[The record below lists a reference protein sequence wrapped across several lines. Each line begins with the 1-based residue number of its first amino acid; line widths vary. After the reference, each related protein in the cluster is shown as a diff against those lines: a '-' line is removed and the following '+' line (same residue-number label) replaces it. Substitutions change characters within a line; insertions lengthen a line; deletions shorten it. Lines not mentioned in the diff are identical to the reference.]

1 MKKKLSL
8 IVLGLGL
15 IGFLAIGTNT
25 TDNKVVAYGD
35 YPAPSMLMNSGYD
48 GAHGETI

>member
-15 IGFLAIGTNT
+15 IGFLAIGANTN
-25 TDNKVVAYGD
+25 DKSVAYGD
-35 YPAPSMLMNSGYD
+35 YPAPMKLHSGYD
-48 GAHGETI
+48 GAHGGTI

>member
-25 TDNKVVAYGD
+25 TDNKDVAYGD
-35 YPAPSMLMNSGYD
+35 YPAPALLHSSDYD

>member
-8 IVLGLGL
+8 IALGLGL
-15 IGFLAIGTNT
+15 IGFLAIGANTN
-25 TDNKVVAYGD
+25 DKAVAYGD
-35 YPAPSMLMNSGYD
+35 YPAPALMHSNDYD